1 MYGRPEIGSHDSN
14 LTLATDS
21 HHKSLL
27 LIEGSSNIRSPERDL
42 DKEKLAGYGSCRETS
57 GDEVW
62 FPNKPYTNDMH
73 FQEGLCLPKG
83 SSRTFLSARR
93 KMKVSWGNFA
103 ARAGRVSAGS
113 WFVAG

>member
-1 MYGRPEIGSHDSN
+1 MYGRPEIGPHDSN

-27 LIEGSSNIRSPERDL
+27 LIEGSSNIRSPERHL
-42 DKEKLAGYGSCRETS
+42 DKEKLAGYRSCRETS

-73 FQEGLCLPKG
+73 FQEGLCLP
-83 SSRTFLSARR
+83 RARPALLSARP
-93 KMKVSWGNFA
+93 K
-103 ARAGRVSAGS
+103 
-113 WFVAG
+113 